1 MSGANSTPP
10 VLIRPLNPSDAHF
23 ILQLYNQQSFIRFI
37 ADKQIYDISD
47 AEQYI
52 KNGPVACRNEH
63 GFALDLVSIPSTKG
77 NIPIGVC
84 GLLKRPE
91 LAYPDLGF
99 ALLDKF
105 VGQGLAFV
113 ACQSIL
119 SNAANELGLTHIQ
132 AVVMPSNLRSIKLLE
147 QLDFTLMSTIE
158 LYGTSNHLYQR
169 S

>member
-1 MSGANSTPP
+1 MW
-10 VLIRPLNPSDAHF
+10 
-23 ILQLYNQQSFIRFI
+23 
-37 ADKQIYDISD
+37 
-47 AEQYI
+47 
-52 KNGPVACRNEH
+52 
-63 GFALDLVSIPSTKG
+63 
-77 NIPIGVC
+77 
-84 GLLKRPE
+84 LLKRPE

-99 ALLDKF
+99 ALLDEF

-113 ACQSIL
+113 ACKSIL
-119 SNAANELGLTHIQ
+119 SNATNELGLTHIQ

>member
-23 ILQLYNQQSFIRFI
+23 ILQLYNQQSFIRYI
-37 ADKQIYDISD
+37 ADKKIYGISD

-52 KNGPVACRNEH
+52 KSGPVACRNEH

-99 ALLDKF
+99 ALLDEF